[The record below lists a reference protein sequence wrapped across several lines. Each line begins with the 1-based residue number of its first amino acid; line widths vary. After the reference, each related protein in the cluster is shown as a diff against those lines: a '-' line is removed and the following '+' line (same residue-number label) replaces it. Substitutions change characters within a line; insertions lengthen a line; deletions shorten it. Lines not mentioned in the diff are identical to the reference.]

1 MHIEDSFE
9 QLMFDLKSAS
19 QSKSDQGSKFERLMK
34 KYFLT
39 SPLYSEISIDCF
51 FVLMRQY
58 PYCIFDPFP

>member
-39 SPLYSEISIDCF
+39 SPLYSEIYEEVWLWSEF
-51 FVLMRQY
+51 
-58 PYCIFDPFP
+58 PYANDKI